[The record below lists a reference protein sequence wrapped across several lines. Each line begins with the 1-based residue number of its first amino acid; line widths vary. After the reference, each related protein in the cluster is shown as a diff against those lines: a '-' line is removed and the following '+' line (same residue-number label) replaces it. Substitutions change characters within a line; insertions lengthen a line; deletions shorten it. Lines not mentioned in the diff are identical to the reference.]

1 MKKEEKIIV
10 ITGASSGI
18 GYALAT
24 ELAKD
29 GNKVYACCRKES
41 DLKKLSSITNI
52 ESVRLDITDPQ
63 QVHQAADHI
72 KNADGHID
80 VLINNAGITGWGAIM
95 DRDMDYI
102 RKVMEV
108 NFFGHVQITKTFYPL
123 LKESKKNPVI
133 INISSQAGNYALPFW
148 SAYHSSKW
156 ALEAFSHCLR
166 GELQAYGIRVA
177 IIQPGAIKSE
187 AFEKDRDDFQ
197 EYKSKI
203 DTSDFVKYAIPSLD
217 ASFNRPPVSTEKSP
231 LLVVNAVRK
240 IVYGSKNKVYYQ
252 PGKRI
257 IPDLLVS
264 ILPYSLV
271 DKIYKK
277 LMGL

>member
-1 MKKEEKIIV
+1 MKKEKKIIV
-10 ITGASSGI
+10 VTGASTGI

-29 GNKVYACCRKES
+29 GNKVYACCRKDS
-41 DLKKLSSITNI
+41 DLKKLSSISNI
-52 ESVRLDITDPQ
+52 ESVRLDITDSEQ
-63 QVHQAADHI
+63 IQQAADKI
-72 KNADGHID
+72 RKEDGHID

-108 NFFGHVQITKTFYPL
+108 NFFGHVQNTKMFYPL

-166 GELQAYGIRVA
+166 GELQPYGIRVA
-177 IIQPGAIKSE
+177 IIQPGAIQSQ
-187 AFEKDRDDFQ
+187 AFEKGRDDFQ

-203 DTSDFVKYAIPSLD
+203 DSSDFVKYAIPSLD
-217 ASFNRPPVSTEKSP
+217 AAFNRPPVSSEKSP
-231 LLVVNAVRK
+231 MLIVNVVRK
-240 IVYGSKNKVYYQ
+240 IVYGRKNKVYYQ

-257 IPDLLVS
+257 VPDLLMS
-264 ILPYSLV
+264 ILPYSIV